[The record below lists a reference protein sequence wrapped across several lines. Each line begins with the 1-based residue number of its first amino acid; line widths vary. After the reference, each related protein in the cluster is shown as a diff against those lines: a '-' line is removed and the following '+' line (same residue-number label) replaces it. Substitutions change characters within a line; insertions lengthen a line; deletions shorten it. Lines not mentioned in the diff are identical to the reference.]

1 MQEGK
6 MGFFNRIF
14 GKFRTRAEPATVTV
28 GLADFESLSCLGYTR
43 LVDNPEVRIC
53 VDLISD
59 LVSNMTIYL
68 MQNTEQGD
76 VRIKNELSRK
86 LDIEPYLNM
95 TKKSWLY
102 NIVHTMLLE
111 GNGNSFVLPDI
122 RRAEGRSY
130 IANLKPLQPYMTS
143 IIQGTNDYF
152 VSYGGK
158 IYESDEVLHF
168 VLSPDPDY
176 PYMGRGY
183 RITLSDIVNNLH
195 QASKTKSEFMTD
207 KWRPSVIISVNGMT
221 EEFENDTG
229 REAILKKY
237 ISETGGGTKPWVI
250 PDELIKVD
258 QVRPLSLADLALNDA
273 VELDKKTVAG
283 IFGVPPF
290 FVGAGAFNRDEY
302 NNFIQTKILSIA
314 NIVQQT
320 LTGGLLIDP
329 TYYFKLNYMSLY
341 SYSLDT
347 LANMG
352 MNLYTRGI
360 ATGNEVRDLI
370 GMSPR
375 DGLDELV
382 ILENY
387 IPQGMIGNQNKLNG
401 GGEVGK

>member
-1 MQEGK
+1 MGIVKK
-6 MGFFNRIF
+6 MA
-14 GKFRTRAEPATVTV
+14 GKFRTRAEPKQIQI
-28 GLADFESLSCLGYTR
+28 GLCDWESLSCLGYTR
-43 LVDNPEVRIC
+43 LADNPEVRIC

-68 MQNTEQGD
+68 MRNTERGD
-76 VRIKNELSRK
+76 ERVKNGLSRK
-86 LDIEPYLNM
+86 LDIEPYTHM
-95 TKKSWLY
+95 TKKAWLY

-111 GNGNSFVLPDI
+111 GDGNAFVQPKFQKKDG
-122 RRAEGRSY
+122 ETY
-130 IANLKPLQPYMTS
+130 IANLKPMQPYMTS
-143 IIQGTNDYF
+143 ILQGVDSYK
-152 VSYGGK
+152 VSYEGR
-158 IYESDEVLHF
+158 IYDPDDLLHF
-168 VLSPDPDY
+168 VLSPDPDR

-183 RITLSDIVNNLH
+183 RVTLSDVVNNLR
-195 QASKTKSEFMTD
+195 QAAKTKSEFMTD

-221 EEFENDTG
+221 EDFESDAG
-229 REAILKKY
+229 RDKVLKKY

-273 VELDKKTVAG
+273 VQLDKKTAAG
-283 IFGVPPF
+283 IFGVPAF
-290 FVGAGAFNRDEY
+290 FVGAGDFDRDEY

-314 NIVQQT
+314 TIIQQE
-320 LTGGLLIDP
+320 LTAKLLIDP
-329 TYYFKLNYMSLY
+329 AHYFKLNHMSLY

-370 GMSPR
+370 GMSPL

-387 IPQGMIGNQNKLNG
+387 IPQGMIADQKKLKGGDESEGN
-401 GGEVGK
+401 

>member
-1 MQEGK
+1 
-6 MGFFNRIF
+6 MGIF
-14 GKFRTRAEPATVTV
+14 QRFIGKFKTRAEPRQITV
-28 GLADFESLSCLGYTR
+28 GLADFESLACMGYTR

-53 VDLISD
+53 VDLIAD

-76 VRIKNELSRK
+76 VRIKNGLSRK
-86 LDIEPYLNM
+86 LDIEPYTNM

-111 GNGNSFVLPDI
+111 GNGNAFILPKI
-122 RRAEGRSY
+122 RRTGGDSY
-130 IANLKPLQPYMTS
+130 IANLKPMQPFMTS
-143 IIQGTNDYF
+143 IIREIDDYT

-158 IYESDEVLHF
+158 IYSPKNLLHF

-183 RITLSDIVNNLH
+183 RVTLADIVNNLH
-195 QASKTKSEFMTD
+195 QASKTKADFMTD

-221 EEFENDTG
+221 EEFESDAG
-229 REAILKKY
+229 REEILKKY
-237 ISETGGGTKPWVI
+237 ISETGGGTRPWVI

-258 QVRPLSLADLALNDA
+258 QVRPLSLADLALNEA
-273 VELDKKTVAG
+273 VQLDKKTVAG

-290 FVGAGAFNRDEY
+290 FVGAGEFKRDEY

-314 NIVQQT
+314 NIVQQE
-320 LTGGLLIDP
+320 LTAKLLIDP
-329 TYYFKLNYMSLY
+329 SYYFKLNYMSLY

-375 DGLDELV
+375 DGLDQLV

-387 IPQGMIGNQNKLNG
+387 IPAGMIGEQNKLNG
-401 GGEVGK
+401 GEQNTNES

>member
-1 MQEGK
+1 
-6 MGFFNRIF
+6 MGVLSKISRKI
-14 GKFRTRAEPATVTV
+14 KKRAEPGKITV
-28 GLADFESLSCLGYTR
+28 GLADFETLGCIGYTR
-43 LVDNPEVRIC
+43 LIDNPEVRIC

-68 MQNTEQGD
+68 MENTEQGD
-76 VRIKNELSRK
+76 MRIKNELSRK
-86 LDIEPYLNM
+86 LDIEPYTNM
-95 TKKSWLY
+95 TKKTWLY

-111 GNGNSFVLPDI
+111 GNGNAFVLPKI
-122 RRAEGRSY
+122 RRTDGLSY
-130 IANLKPLQPYMTS
+130 IANLKPMQPYMTS
-143 IIQGTNDYF
+143 IIMGIDDYT

-158 IYESDEVLHF
+158 IYAPDDVLHF
-168 VLSPDPDY
+168 VSSPDPDY

-207 KWRPSVIISVNGMT
+207 KWRPSVIISVNGLT
-221 EEFENDTG
+221 EEFESDAG
-229 REAILKKY
+229 REEILKKY

-290 FVGAGAFNRDEY
+290 FVGVGEFHREEY
-302 NNFIQTKILSIA
+302 NNFIQTKILSVA
-314 NIVQQT
+314 NIVQQEMT
-320 LTGGLLIDP
+320 AKLLINP
-329 TYYFKLNYMSLY
+329 NWYFKLNYMSLY

-352 MNLYTRGI
+352 MDLYTRGI

-375 DGLDELV
+375 SGLDELV

-387 IPQGMIGNQNKLNG
+387 IPHGMIGNQSKLQ
-401 GGEVGK
+401 GGEESGE

>member
-1 MQEGK
+1 
-6 MGFFNRIF
+6 MGILQKFM
-14 GKFRTRAEPATVTV
+14 GKFRTRAEPKQVTV
-28 GLADFESLSCLGYTR
+28 GLADFENLACMGYTR

-68 MQNTEQGD
+68 MRNTEQGD
-76 VRIKNELSRK
+76 VRIKNGLSRK
-86 LDIEPYLNM
+86 LDIEPYTNM
-95 TKKSWLY
+95 TKKDWLY

-111 GNGNSFVLPDI
+111 GNGNAFVLPKI
-122 RRAEGRSY
+122 RRTGGDSY
-130 IANLKPLQPYMTS
+130 IANLQPMQPFMTS
-143 IIQGTNDYF
+143 IIQRIDDYS
-152 VSYGGK
+152 VSYGGR
-158 IYESDEVLHF
+158 IYSPDDVLHF

-183 RITLSDIVNNLH
+183 RITLSDIVNNLR
-195 QASKTKSEFMTD
+195 QASKTKADFMTD

-221 EEFENDTG
+221 EEFESEAG
-229 REAILKKY
+229 REEILKKY

-273 VELDKKTVAG
+273 VQLDKKTVAG

-290 FVGAGAFNRDEY
+290 FVGAGDFKRDEY

-314 NIVQQT
+314 TIIQQE
-320 LTGGLLIDP
+320 LTAKLLIDP
-329 TYYFKLNYMSLY
+329 AYYFKLNYMSLY

-375 DGLDELV
+375 DGLDQLV

-387 IPQGMIGNQNKLNG
+387 IPQGMIGEQNKLNG
-401 GGEVGK
+401 GETSGVQE

>member
-1 MQEGK
+1 
-6 MGFFNRIF
+6 MGIF
-14 GKFRTRAEPATVTV
+14 GKKRDKVRTRAEPGVV
-28 GLADFESLSCLGYTR
+28 KIGLIDNFESLCCTGYTR

-53 VDLISD
+53 VDLIAD

-68 MQNTEQGD
+68 MQNTDQGD
-76 VRIKNELSRK
+76 MRIKNGLSRK
-86 LDIEPYLNM
+86 LDIEPYTNM

-111 GNGNSFVLPDI
+111 GDGNAFVLPKL
-122 RRAEGRSY
+122 RRVEGQSY
-130 IANLKPLQPYMTS
+130 ISNLKPMQPSMTA
-143 IIQGTNDYF
+143 IIQGVGGYN
-152 VSYGGK
+152 VSYEGK
-158 IYESDEVLHF
+158 IYEPDEVLHF
-168 VLSPDPDY
+168 VLSPDPNY
-176 PYMGRGY
+176 PYRGRGY
-183 RITLSDIVNNLH
+183 RITLNDIVSNLK
-195 QASKTKSEFMTD
+195 QASKTKADFMTD

-221 EEFENDTG
+221 EEFESDTG
-229 REAILKKY
+229 REEILRKY
-237 ISETGGGTKPWVI
+237 ISETGGGTRPWVI

-283 IFGVPPF
+283 MFGVPPF
-290 FVGAGAFNRDEY
+290 FVGVGAFSRDEY

-314 NIVQQT
+314 SVIQQE
-320 LTGGLLIDP
+320 LTSKLLIDP
-329 TYYFKLNYMSLY
+329 SLYFKLNYMSLY

-352 MNLYTRGI
+352 MDLYTRGI

-375 DGLDELV
+375 SGLDELV

-387 IPQGMIGNQNKLNG
+387 IPQSMIASQSKLNG
-401 GGEVGK
+401 GDE